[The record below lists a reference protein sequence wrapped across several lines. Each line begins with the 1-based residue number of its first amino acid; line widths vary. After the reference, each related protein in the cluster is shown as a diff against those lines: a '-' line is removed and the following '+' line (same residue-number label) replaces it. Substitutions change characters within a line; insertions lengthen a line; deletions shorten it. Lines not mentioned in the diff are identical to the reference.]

1 MDHVHKH
8 ITFDYTDGVGRIV
21 LNRPD
26 TLNSFT
32 QIMHDDLKAALSFLE
47 AQKGLRGVI
56 LTGAGRGFCAGQ
68 DLSERKPL
76 PDGQKRDL
84 AESIDKNYRS
94 LVLRLRALPA
104 PVVCIVNGVAA
115 GAGASVALACDI
127 VMAVKSARFI
137 QAFSRIGLMPDAGGT
152 YFWPRMAGTQ
162 RAMGAALFGDPVSA
176 EQAEAWGLIWRCI
189 PDDELGATMAS
200 VHDWLANGATRSFAA
215 TKQAIYA
222 SGDNALE
229 AQINLE
235 RDHQR
240 LLGYTDDYREG
251 MAAFR
256 EKRPPRFKGR

>member
-1 MDHVHKH
+1 MAHTYEH

-47 AQKGLRGVI
+47 AQDDLRGLI
-56 LTGAGRGFCAGQ
+56 LTGTGRGFCAGQ

-76 PDGQKRDL
+76 PDGEKRDL
-84 AESIDKNYRS
+84 AEGIDKNYRS
-94 LVLRLRALPA
+94 LVLRLRALPV
-104 PVVCIVNGVAA
+104 PTVCIVNGVAA
-115 GAGASVALACDI
+115 GAGASVALACDV
-127 VMAVKSARFI
+127 VMAVKSSRFI
-137 QAFSRIGLMPDAGGT
+137 QAFSRIGLMPDAGAT
-152 YFWPRMAGTQ
+152 YFWPRMVGTQ
-162 RAMGAALFGDPVSA
+162 RAMGAALFGEAISA
-176 EQAEAWGLIWRCI
+176 EKAEQWGLIWRSV
-189 PDDELGATMAS
+189 PDEELVATIES
-200 VHDWLANGATRSFAA
+200 VHAWLANGATRAFAT

-222 SGDNALE
+222 SGDNSLE

-240 LLGYTDDYREG
+240 ELGYSDDYQEG

-256 EKRPPRFKGR
+256 EKRAPRFSGR